1 MLVKI
6 WFFEDLFHQFLLME
20 FLLLQIIECIFRMN
34 DCHWLKIFRKIWF
47 WFQSYSKLE
56 TLQLDLTAHQNDEEP
71 GCENGELMPGVY
83 CGTQGN
89 VQPNGEFVLER
100 YYAIK
105 HEVVYSCCPNKYPD
119 LTYYVLLRRRPMFY
133 VFNLILPCVLINSIG
148 KIYLRV

>member
-1 MLVKI
+1 
-6 WFFEDLFHQFLLME
+6 
-20 FLLLQIIECIFRMN
+20 
-34 DCHWLKIFRKIWF
+34 
-47 WFQSYSKLE
+47 
-56 TLQLDLTAHQNDEEP
+56 
-71 GCENGELMPGVY
+71 MPGVY

-148 KIYLRV
+148 KNFLSVSEDIFCTKFLFYFSSFFIHRRWQIRCYCMPNMFWCVVISCMSDKLCILNFSIIYLFL

>member
-1 MLVKI
+1 
-6 WFFEDLFHQFLLME
+6 
-20 FLLLQIIECIFRMN
+20 
-34 DCHWLKIFRKIWF
+34 
-47 WFQSYSKLE
+47 
-56 TLQLDLTAHQNDEEP
+56 
-71 GCENGELMPGVY
+71 MPGVY

-148 KIYLRV
+148 KNFLSVSEDIFCTKFLFYFSSFSFIESDKLDVTACQICFDVLLFSCMSDKLCILNFSIIYLFL